1 MKVKLEIIKAG
12 RRFHDGV
19 YEIDDTASF
28 GAAWQD
34 VWIRARERW
43 IAKTSS
49 VGDPKSKPRMPRVQ
63 QFPNG
68 TKKPSAQGR
77 TPQSAIDVP
86 RGHGPTWSHSSAN
99 GSADSTSQRIEI

>member
-12 RRFHDGV
+12 RRWHDGV

-49 VGDPKSKPRMPRVQ
+49 VGDLMDSIHDSVIGELNGAEIKLSKL
-63 QFPNG
+63 
-68 TKKPSAQGR
+68 
-77 TPQSAIDVP
+77 
-86 RGHGPTWSHSSAN
+86 
-99 GSADSTSQRIEI
+99 